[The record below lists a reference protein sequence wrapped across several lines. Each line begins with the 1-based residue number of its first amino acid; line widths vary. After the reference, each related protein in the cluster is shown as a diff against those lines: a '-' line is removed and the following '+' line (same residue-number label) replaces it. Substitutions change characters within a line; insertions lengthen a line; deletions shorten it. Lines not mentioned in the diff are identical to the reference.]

1 MIWTLPH
8 IVAGTMVLSITAYV
22 LLAGADFG
30 GGVWDLIASG
40 PRKKQQRVIIANA
53 LGPVWE
59 ANHVWLILVVV
70 MLFSCFPAMFA
81 HLSTELHVPL
91 TLMLVGIVLRGSA
104 FTFRSYDL
112 QHDAVQQRWGLVFSV
127 ASVFTPVL
135 LGMCI
140 GTVVAGNIPMHDT
153 PAAALLATPTF
164 VARYIQSWCTA
175 FAFSIG
181 LLTLALFALL
191 AATYL
196 TVEAKTPEIREDFRR
211 RALWSAL
218 AVSLIAA
225 FSALLARR
233 DAPLVFSALTTGTRA
248 VLLLS
253 TTTFFALAAAVALWK
268 RRFLVARVAVA
279 AEASS
284 IVWGWAWAQYPLMMP
299 PSRTIDSLAAP
310 RATLLWVMGT
320 LMVGTAILLPS
331 FFYLFKVF
339 KSVDRPSAASD
350 DTTSFDHGAG

>member
-8 IVAGTMVLSITAYV
+8 VVAGTMVLSITAYV

-40 PRKKQQRVIIANA
+40 PRKKQQRVVIADA

-70 MLFSCFPAMFA
+70 MLFSCFPAMYA

-91 TLMLVGIVLRGSA
+91 TLMLIGIVLRGSA

-112 QHDAVQQRWGLVFSV
+112 QRDAVQQRWGLVFSM

-140 GTVVAGNIPMHDT
+140 GTVVAGNIPMYES
-153 PAAALLATPTF
+153 PEAAVRASPTF
-164 VARYIQSWCTA
+164 FARYIQSWCTL
-175 FAFSIG
+175 FALAIG
-181 LLTLALFALL
+181 LLTLALFSLL

-196 TVEAKTPEIREDFRR
+196 TVEAKTAELREDFRR
-211 RALWSAL
+211 RALWSTLAVALVAAL
-218 AVSLIAA
+218 AL
-225 FSALLARR
+225 LLARR
-233 DAPLVFSALTTGTRA
+233 DAPLVVAALTAGTRA
-248 VLLLS
+248 VVLLS
-253 TTTFFALAAAVALWK
+253 STTLLAAAGVWALWT
-268 RRFLVARVAVA
+268 RRFILARVAVA
-279 AEASS
+279 AEASF

-299 PSRTIDSLAAP
+299 PSRTINSLAAP
-310 RATLLWVMGT
+310 RATLWWVMGT
-320 LMVGTAILLPS
+320 LIAGTAILLPS

-339 KSVDRPSAASD
+339 KSADRPFAAAD
-350 DTTSFDHGAG
+350 DHA